1 MGVLI
6 FILSAA
12 LNVVLITV
20 PATIVLAPMAGQLY
34 GLFWGTVAL
43 VIGETL
49 GAALCFLSFRVL
61 QKRIIEAVVTKI
73 FGRRIVYPKKQP
85 EENLIWPMIIARQ
98 LFFPLEL
105 LSISLSFTNISLVKF
120 LIIITLANI
129 PIDTIYV
136 CVGTAKPESIIFGVV
151 AAIVLGLVWMIL
163 RRTHNHHLES
173 IKQALPRFEK
183 LADQKT

>member
-61 QKRIIEAVVTKI
+61 QKKIIEAVVTKI

-136 CVGTAKPESIIFGVV
+136 CVGTAKPESINYCRHDSKDNTFRFRLCRNGETGKYFLWCRGGNSFG
-151 AAIVLGLVWMIL
+151 
-163 RRTHNHHLES
+163 
-173 IKQALPRFEK
+173 PR
-183 LADQKT
+183 